1 MSGKDT
7 LLAIDAGSVAVG
19 VVKLEAGGKMT
30 AACYR
35 FHHGDLEKTMADILA
50 EIDTAD
56 VGRVVATTSTP
67 ALVSAQRRYDN
78 QIAFIEA
85 ARRYHPGLR
94 GLLVVG
100 GERFFY
106 STFAAD
112 GRYTGSTCNTS
123 CAAGTGS
130 FLDQQAGRLKMKDST
145 ELSATACENR
155 GRCPKIASR
164 CAVFAKT
171 DLIHAQQEG
180 YQFEEISDGLCHGL
194 AKNIVDTLFTGE
206 VHPPEIIFCGG
217 VSKNRAVAE
226 HIEKALG
233 VSLLVPRRGH
243 LYGALGAALCAAAD
257 IGVLEERSIN
267 GVADIIAVS
276 PGDRRYAY
284 PPLELTL
291 SPYPDFAGLERY
303 EWGGQ
308 SGNPVEVDIYEP
320 LAEQIPLFLGVDI
333 GSTST
338 KAVLVDEDHRV
349 LAGFYT
355 RTAGRPLQAVQNLF
369 AAIDDIAASRNVSFT
384 VRRCATTGSGRKFI
398 GKIIG
403 ADIILD
409 EITAH
414 ARAATSLDADVDTI
428 IEIGGQDAKFTTLQN
443 GRVTSSTMNNVCAA
457 GTGSFIE
464 EQAARLGCPIG
475 DYGARALGVS
485 APMASDRCTVF
496 MERDINHHLSEGFT
510 VNEVLAAA
518 LHSVRENYLMKVATE
533 KNIGEKI
540 FFQGATAKNRP
551 LVAAFEQRLQKP
563 IMVSKF
569 CHLTG
574 ALGAALVVGEE
585 GSKGTAFKGVDLYK
599 KHIQVRSEV
608 CELCTNHCK
617 ISLAETQS
625 GTVAYGFLC
634 GREYEDTTYVRKKGG
649 AFDLLAE
656 RRRLT
661 ASQAPAASRSDT
673 VIGLPAAVHMV
684 EDLFFWQSFF
694 GGLGITTLSSSQN
707 KGDVSSG
714 KDKSLSEFCAP
725 ITSMHGHIDFLLD
738 RTEYVFLPYYLENK
752 NKEGRRQFCYYTQ
765 FLPGVI
771 DTSFKKGRNRILS
784 PVVRYLYT
792 SFHTK
797 IELYRMLQRIIA
809 NAPGFLEVSG
819 AYDRAMEAEQRYR
832 ADLKSFFDRTS
843 ASARDIEVV
852 LVGRPY
858 SVLSPA
864 MNCGIPSL
872 LADQGINT
880 YFQDMLTCREED
892 IAPIAPLLREIHWQ
906 HSAEILEVAQVVAN
920 RRNLYPV
927 YVTSFKCTP
936 DSFTIEYF
944 KTIMEAAGKP
954 YLILELDEH
963 DSSVGYET
971 RIEAAIRSFRNHR
984 RQEMQE
990 GEDHR
995 QIAAY
1000 PSINPEFSHSLE
1012 DKTIV
1017 LPNWD
1022 RISCTFLAAT
1032 LEQEGRQV
1040 HVIDETEDSIRRS
1053 LKYNNGQC
1061 IPLNAIAQGFIDT
1074 VKDRRLDPE
1083 KTVLWLNES
1092 YIACNIR
1099 LYPHHIKTILRS
1111 EDMAEAGVYV
1121 GDLSLTDISMRA
1133 AMNGYF
1139 SHMFGGLLRRVAC
1152 SIRPYEVEKGST
1164 DKVLDRGIAILAE
1177 AFRGLRQKEEALE
1190 EVISSF
1196 EKIETA
1202 AADRPKVAIFGDLY
1216 VRDNR
1221 VMNQDLIRFI
1231 EDCGGE
1237 VITTPYSEYAKMIA
1251 GTYFRKWFN
1260 EGKYFNVLSN
1270 RAILATMLRLEKKYR
1285 AFFDRILGDSLESYD
1300 DSPRQILKDYG
1311 ITVENTG
1318 ESMDNILKIHYLKK
1332 HHPEIS
1338 LFVQTSPALCCPS
1351 LVTEAMKNTI
1361 AEISGVPVVSVV
1373 YDGTG
1378 GEKNS
1383 VIVPYL
1389 KYGRGSNS
1397 GERRAVGQH

>member
-1 MSGKDT
+1 MSEKSAI
-7 LLAIDAGSVAVG
+7 LAIDVGSVAVS
-19 VVKLEAGGKMT
+19 VVKLDAERKLTAGV
-30 AACYR
+30 YR
-35 FHHGDLEKTMADILA
+35 FHHGDVEKTLVNIVAA
-50 EIDTAD
+50 VGGGD
-56 VGRVVATTSTP
+56 VGRVVATASTP
-67 ALVSAQRRYDN
+67 SLVSAQRRYDN

-85 ARRYHPGLR
+85 ARRYHPQLL

-100 GERFFY
+100 GEKFFY
-106 STFAAD
+106 STFAPD
-112 GRYTGSTCNTS
+112 GRYTGSTSNTS

-130 FLDQQAGRLKMKDST
+130 FLDQQAGRLKMKDSA
-145 ELSATACENR
+145 ELSSIACGNT

-180 YQFEEISDGLCHGL
+180 YQYEEISDGLCHGL
-194 AKNIVDTLFTGE
+194 AQNIVDTLFTGE
-206 VHPPEIIFCGG
+206 THPQEILFCGG
-217 VSKNRAVAE
+217 VSKNRAVAG

-233 VSLLVPRRGH
+233 ISLRVPKQGH
-243 LYGALGAALCAAAD
+243 LYGALGAALCAAVD
-257 IGVLEERSIN
+257 IDALEERALN
-267 GVADIIAVS
+267 DAADVIAASQVQ
-276 PGDRRYAY
+276 RRYAY
-284 PPLELTL
+284 PSLELSL
-291 SPYPDFAGLERY
+291 SSYPEFASRKRY
-303 EWGGQ
+303 EWGEK

-320 LAEQIPLFLGVDI
+320 LQGELMVLVGVDI

-338 KAVLVDEDHRV
+338 KAVLVDGDHRV
-349 LAGFYT
+349 LAGLYT

-369 AAIDDIAASRNVSFT
+369 AAIEDIATSHGVSFR

-403 ADIILD
+403 ADVILD

-414 ARAATSLDADVDTI
+414 GRAATSLDAEVDTI
-428 IEIGGQDAKFTTLQN
+428 IEIGGQDAKFTTLRN

-464 EQAARLGCPIG
+464 EQAARLGCSVE
-475 DYGARALGVS
+475 DYSVRAEGVC

-496 MERDINHHLSEGFT
+496 MERDINHHLSEGFS

-533 KNIGEKI
+533 NKIGQVI
-540 FFQGATAKNRP
+540 FFQGATAKNRA

-574 ALGAALVVGEE
+574 ALGAALVAGEE
-585 GSKGTAFKGVDLYK
+585 GQSTAFKGFELYK

-617 ISLAETQS
+617 ISLAETPS

-634 GREYEDTTYVRKKGG
+634 GREYEDTSYVTKKGG
-649 AFDLLAE
+649 AFDLLVE
-656 RRRLT
+656 RRRLEKRPVAT
-661 ASQAPAASRSDT
+661 AYRNDT
-673 VIGLPAAVHMV
+673 VIGVPAAVHMV
-684 EDLFFWQSFF
+684 ADLTFWQNFF
-694 GGLGITTLSSSQN
+694 GALGIKTVSSPMK
-707 KGDVSSG
+707 KGQVSSG
-714 KDKSLSEFCAP
+714 KNKSLSEFCAP
-725 ITSMHGHIDFLLD
+725 ITSMHGHVDYLLEKAD
-738 RTEYVFLPYYLENK
+738 YVFLPYYLENK
-752 NKEGRRQFCYYTQ
+752 NREARRQFCYYTQ
-765 FLPGVI
+765 FLPGLI
-771 DTSFKKGRNRILS
+771 DTSFKESKNRILS

-797 IELYRMLQRIIA
+797 IELYRMLQKSVA
-809 NAPGFLEVSG
+809 DAPGFLEISS
-819 AYDRAMEAEQRYR
+819 AYDRALETKKHYESDLQRFY
-832 ADLKSFFDRTS
+832 
-843 ASARDIEVV
+843 ARKKAAAKDVEVV

-858 SVLSPA
+858 SILSPA

-880 YFQDMLTCREED
+880 YFQDMLTVEEED
-892 IAPIAPLLREIHWQ
+892 ISAIKPLLKQIHWQ
-906 HSAEILEVAQVVAN
+906 HSAEILEAAQVVAQSE
-920 RRNLYPV
+920 NLYPV
-927 YVTSFKCTP
+927 YVTSFKCSP
-936 DSFTIEYF
+936 DSFTLEYF
-944 KTIMEAAGKP
+944 KTIMEASGKP

-984 RQEMQE
+984 QQELQE
-990 GEDHR
+990 KGAGRHL
-995 QIAAY
+995 AAY
-1000 PSINPEFSHSLE
+1000 PLINPRLSQSLE

-1022 RISCTFLAAT
+1022 RITCTFLAAT
-1032 LEQEGRQV
+1032 LEREGRQV
-1040 HVIDETEDSIRRS
+1040 HLIEETEDSIRRS

-1074 VKDRRLDPE
+1074 VKTKGLDPK

-1092 YIACNIR
+1092 TIACNIR
-1099 LYPHHIKTILRS
+1099 LYPHHIQTILS
-1111 EDMAEAGVYV
+1111 AENMAEAGVYA
-1121 GDLSLTDISMRA
+1121 GDLSLADISLRA
-1133 AMNGYF
+1133 AINGYF

-1152 SIRPYEVEKGST
+1152 SIRPYEVEKGMT
-1164 DKVLDRGIAILAE
+1164 DRILNRGIAVLAE
-1177 AFRGLRQKEEALE
+1177 AFRGLRQKETALD

-1196 EKIETA
+1196 ERIATKPEN
-1202 AADRPKVAIFGDLY
+1202 RPKVALFGDLY

-1221 VMNQDLIRFI
+1221 TMNQDLVRFI
-1231 EDCGGE
+1231 EQHGGE

-1251 GTYFRKWFN
+1251 TSYFRKWFN
-1260 EGKYFNVLSN
+1260 EGKYFAVFSN
-1270 RAILATMLRLEKKYR
+1270 RAILATMLRLEKRYSTL
-1285 AFFDRILGDSLESYD
+1285 FDRILGESLKSYEES
-1300 DSPRQILKDYG
+1300 PQQILRDYG
-1311 ITVENTG
+1311 VTVENTG
-1318 ESMDNILKIHYLKK
+1318 ESMDNILKIHYLTK
-1332 HHPEIS
+1332 HYPDIS

-1351 LVTEAMKNTI
+1351 LVTEAMKHTI
-1361 AEISGVPVVSVV
+1361 TEISGVPVVSVV

-1378 GEKNS
+1378 GQKNS

-1389 KYGRGSNS
+1389 KYGRGSE
-1397 GERRAVGQH
+1397 GQERRVVGQQ